1 MYLRQKFRT
10 EYIELYK
17 LESSEA
23 AHVLTFLE
31 SFENL
36 LVIECLGQTLY
47 SGQRL
52 FAVSLLDT
60 DMYILFGI
68 TSLFTFGG
76 SGVFS
81 KGVCE
86 MEIKF
91 EALVKYNNLEKVR
104 RAEHH
109 YIL

>member
-1 MYLRQKFRT
+1 LRYPFRKGYA
-10 EYIELYK
+10 EIYK
-17 LESSEA
+17 LESSEVA
-23 AHVLTFLE
+23 RVLTFLE

-36 LVIECLGQTLY
+36 LIIECLGQTLY

-60 DMYILFGI
+60 DMYIIFVL

-76 SGVFS
+76 CVVFS

-86 MEIKF
+86 MKI
-91 EALVKYNNLEKVR
+91 
-104 RAEHH
+104 
-109 YIL
+109 